1 MGDDL
6 AKDLAKTAG
15 FSGSQDELNNFLLLI
30 KAAGATD
37 VILVPTS
44 KNIEQLILAE
54 EVIAEFNQNLTN

>member
-1 MGDDL
+1 
-6 AKDLAKTAG
+6 
-15 FSGSQDELNNFLLLI
+15 LNLI

-54 EVIAEFNQNLTN
+54 EVIAKFEQNLTN

>member
-15 FSGSQDELNNFLLLI
+15 FSGNQADLKEFLSLI

-37 VILVPTS
+37 VLLVPTS

-54 EVIAEFNQNLTN
+54 EVIAQFS

>member
-6 AKDLAKTAG
+6 ARDLAKTAG
-15 FSGSQDELNNFLLLI
+15 FAGSQSDLNDFLLLV

-44 KNIEQLILAE
+44 KNIEQLVLAE
-54 EVIAEFNQNLTN
+54 EVIAGFG

>member
-1 MGDDL
+1 MNNSL
-6 AKDLAKTAG
+6 N
-15 FSGSQDELNNFLLLI
+15 QDELIDFLKLI

-54 EVIAEFNQNLTN
+54 EVVAEFNKI